1 MKFIRVRMYIYG
13 RVQGV
18 SFRNT
23 MKRIAKELHLSGWV
37 RNLPE
42 GQVEAVVE
50 GEEEKVERLV
60 SWSHIGPSRAKV
72 TKVEVIRE
80 PYTGEYERFST
91 RW

>member
-23 MKRIAKELHLSGWV
+23 MKRIAKELRLSGWV

-72 TKVEVIRE
+72 IKVEVMRE